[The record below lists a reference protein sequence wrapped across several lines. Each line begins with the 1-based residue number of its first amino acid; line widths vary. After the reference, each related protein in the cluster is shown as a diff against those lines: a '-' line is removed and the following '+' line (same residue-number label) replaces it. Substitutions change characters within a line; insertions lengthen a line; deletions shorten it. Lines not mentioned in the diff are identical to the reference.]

1 MENLELLLDK
11 TSIHFWEKDLKFL
24 YFFFILISLFLVGCS
39 FVPMQKAG
47 ANALTE
53 AKCLYEKNIDFK
65 SDKLNAC
72 LKGNSE

>member
-1 MENLELLLDK
+1 MPELPEVEVTK
-11 TSIHFWEKDLKFL
+11 IE
-24 YFFFILISLFLVGCS
+24 LVPHIVGNTIKKIIELS
-39 FVPMQKAG
+39 KAG

-65 SDKLNAC
+65 SDKLKSC